1 MAATVREF
9 LETYQLH
16 QRLQNIASAWS
27 NGEWPAQVTASCR
40 VCGGRRPYQVWSN
53 KVAGVGPGWGV
64 YMLTGTC
71 EECCT
76 DRVLFWIEVNPR
88 EGWMEKA
95 GQIPALPL
103 PRVKWSVAAN

>member
-1 MAATVREF
+1 
-9 LETYQLH
+9 
-16 QRLQNIASAWS
+16 
-27 NGEWPAQVTASCR
+27 
-40 VCGGRRPYQVWSN
+40 
-53 KVAGVGPGWGV
+53 
-64 YMLTGTC
+64 MLTGTC

-95 GQIPALPL
+95 GQIPAPPL